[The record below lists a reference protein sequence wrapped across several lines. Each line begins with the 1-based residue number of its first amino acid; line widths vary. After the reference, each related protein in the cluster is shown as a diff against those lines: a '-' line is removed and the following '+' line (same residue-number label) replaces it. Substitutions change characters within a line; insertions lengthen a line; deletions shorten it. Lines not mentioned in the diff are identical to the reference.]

1 MRTISHW
8 TVGYI
13 YNRII
18 EKWYRR
24 QNPDLPWITPDSY
37 KFLDQYLQPCDIGVE
52 FGSGRSTLWFAKKVS
67 KLYSVEHDAAWYEII
82 SKQIAEAK
90 LINVSYY
97 LFDIVDIEEGI
108 LPAYVDVINEVKD
121 TSLDFVMVDGKYR
134 DLCALASIN
143 KLKSNGIL
151 ILDNAD
157 VYLPAKYKTPNARS
171 GLDGAASSKWEEF
184 IKITD
189 DWRKYWTCNGVSAT
203 TIFFK
208 P

>member
-1 MRTISHW
+1 MRSISHW

-13 YNRII
+13 YNRIN
-18 EKWYRR
+18 EKRYRR

-37 KFLDQYLQPCDIGVE
+37 KFLDQYLQPCDIGFE

-67 KLYSVEHDAAWYEII
+67 KLYSVEHDAAWYEKIDKLI
-82 SKQIAEAK
+82 KEAK
-90 LINVSYY
+90 LINVSYFLY
-97 LFDIVDIEEGI
+97 EFVDVETGN
-108 LPAYVDVINEVKD
+108 LPEYVNVINEVKD
-121 TSLDFVMVDGKYR
+121 GSLDFVMVDGKYR
-134 DLCALASIN
+134 DLCAQASIN
-143 KLKSNGIL
+143 KLKNNGIL

-157 VYLPAKYKTPNARS
+157 VYLPSKYKTPNARS
-171 GLDGAASSKWEEF
+171 DSDGAASSEWEKF
-184 IKITD
+184 IKITN